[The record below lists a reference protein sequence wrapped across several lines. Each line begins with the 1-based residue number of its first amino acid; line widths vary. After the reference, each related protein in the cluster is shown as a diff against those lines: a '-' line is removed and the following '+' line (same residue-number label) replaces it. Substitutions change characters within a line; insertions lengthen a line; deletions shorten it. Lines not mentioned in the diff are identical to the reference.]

1 MQQEMDPEER
11 IGMTSYRFQDL
22 PGWAKKAI
30 QESSQWT
37 SKKSQKFSK
46 K

>member
-22 PGWAKKAI
+22 PVWAKK
-30 QESSQWT
+30 SNSR
-37 SKKSQKFSK
+37 K
-46 K
+46 